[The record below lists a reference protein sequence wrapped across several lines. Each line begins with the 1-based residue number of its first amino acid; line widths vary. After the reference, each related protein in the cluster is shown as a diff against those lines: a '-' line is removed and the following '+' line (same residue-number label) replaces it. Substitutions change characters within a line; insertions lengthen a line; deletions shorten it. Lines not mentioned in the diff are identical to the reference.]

1 MQLNF
6 VEEKELLVM
15 EIPVSLDFRNI
26 QESEKFGI
34 KIRELDQKILTH
46 PHEFVKDILSKV
58 MSTDDLGKKD

>member
-46 PHEFVKDILSKV
+46 AHEFVKFILSKV
-58 MSTDDLGKKD
+58 MSTDDLGKKE